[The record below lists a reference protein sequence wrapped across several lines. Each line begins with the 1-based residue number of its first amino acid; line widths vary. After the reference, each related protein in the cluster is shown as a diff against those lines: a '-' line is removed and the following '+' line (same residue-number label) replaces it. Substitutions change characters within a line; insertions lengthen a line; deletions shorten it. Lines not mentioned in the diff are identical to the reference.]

1 MVDSELGRVVVS
13 YSQDS
18 IVEDAAGRLYR
29 CVSRRSSGKVVCG
42 DYVRW
47 SETGAE
53 AGVIESIE
61 PRRNEVARPNYRNDL
76 RPIAANVDVLI
87 VVVAV
92 RPPFERELID
102 RYLVLAEHLGV
113 EARIWLNKIDLAG
126 PQREAYAADLAPYE
140 ALGYPVMLGSTKTG
154 AGIAELQEALRG
166 KTGILVGQSGVGK
179 SSVASA
185 LLPDMELR
193 VGALSHA
200 SGLGRHTTTETTLYH
215 IPSGGELIDSPGIR
229 TLRLSHLS
237 PSQVQQGF
245 RELRPYL
252 DQCRFSDCRHRA
264 EPGCAINAAQAEG
277 AIGATR
283 LASFRTIL
291 G

>member
-1 MVDSELGRVVVS
+1 MVS
-13 YSQDS
+13 YSQES
-18 IVEDAAGRLYR
+18 IVESTEGQLYR

-53 AGVIESIE
+53 AGVIEAIE
-61 PRRNEVARPNYRNDL
+61 PRRNEVARPNYRNEL

-126 PQREAYAADLAPYE
+126 ADRERYQADLAPYA
-140 ALGYPVMLGSTKTG
+140 ALGYPVMAGSTKTG
-154 AGIAELQEALRG
+154 MGVAELQEALQSR
-166 KTGILVGQSGVGK
+166 TGILVGQSGVGK

-193 VGALSHA
+193 IGALSHA

-215 IPSGGELIDSPGIR
+215 TPSGGDLIDSPGIR
-229 TLRLSHLS
+229 TLRLSHLT
-237 PSQVQQGF
+237 PGQVQQGF
-245 RELRPYL
+245 RELKSQL
-252 DQCRFSDCRHRA
+252 EQCRFSDCRHRQ
-264 EPGCAINAAQAEG
+264 EPGCAIKAAHADG
-277 AIGATR
+277 LISDAR
-283 LASFRTIL
+283 LASFHAIL
-291 G
+291 ETATKG